1 MFVFLYS
8 LFPSLHII
16 YVHDQVLLLFYGVY
30 CYMICFLYFPQGI
43 HKPDVESAEAA
54 ILQGAQRLKSGQME
68 KWPGTECC
76 KKK

>member
-1 MFVFLYS
+1 
-8 LFPSLHII
+8 
-16 YVHDQVLLLFYGVY
+16 
-30 CYMICFLYFPQGI
+30 MICFLYFPQGI
-43 HKPDVESAEAA
+43 HGPDVKSAEAA